1 MKVKIFH
8 ESMWNSGNLEDEIND
23 WLKSNN
29 IEIIDIKMSAVEDS
43 SSKIIITFLYEDVVD
58 ACMELDEFGQILRTL
73 KS

>member
-8 ESMWNSGNLEDEIND
+8 ENMWNKGNLENEINE

-29 IEIIDIKMSAVEDS
+29 IEIIDIKMSAVEGNDS
-43 SSKIIITFLYEDVVD
+43 NIIITFLYEDIVD
-58 ACMELDEFGQILRTL
+58 ACMELDEFGNVIQTL

>member
-29 IEIIDIKMSAVEDS
+29 IEIIDIKMSAVEGNNS
-43 SSKIIITFLYEDVVD
+43 NIIITFLYEDIVD
-58 ACMELDEFGQILRTL
+58 ACMELDEFGQIVRTFE
-73 KS
+73 S

>member
-29 IEIIDIKMSAVEDS
+29 IEIIDIKMSAVEGNNS
-43 SSKIIITFLYEDVVD
+43 NIIITFLYEDIVD